1 STRLIQR
8 IGRVNRIGTTAE
20 KIYVY
25 NFYPTEQTESHIEL
39 YKKALLKLQ
48 AFHSALGEDSQIY
61 SSEEE
66 FGTFGLFE
74 KAVSEEERDERLH
87 YLLELRAF
95 RVNNPEWYKQIQN
108 MPLRARAGRN
118 VSANSQTTITFLK
131 NRRRDGFYH
140 VKAGN
145 VVEEISF
152 LESAAMFKAMVDEQ
166 PLPLISDHYD
176 HVQSSITHFKEAQRE
191 EKNNGNGAAQFGPN
205 EKRALS
211 FVDAFSRLQEL
222 NEEEL
227 QTLNLT
233 KQAIIEH
240 RFQKLQRDINKLR
253 QSTEKV
259 KMKPVHVAE
268 KLLHIVRKYP
278 LHNGEEKH
286 TDEGEAPIIAD
297 EPEIII
303 SESFH

>member
-1 STRLIQR
+1 M
-8 IGRVNRIGTTAE
+8 
-20 KIYVY
+20 
-25 NFYPTEQTESHIEL
+25 
-39 YKKALLKLQ
+39 KLQ

-74 KAVSEEERDERLH
+74 KVGSEEERDERLQH
-87 YLLELRAF
+87 LLELRSF
-95 RVNNPEWYKQIQN
+95 RANNLEWFKQIKN
-108 MPLRARAGRN
+108 MPLRARAGR
-118 VSANSQTTITFLK
+118 SIMANSQTTVTFLK

-140 VKAGN
+140 IKPGN
-145 VVEEISF
+145 TVEEISF
-152 LESAAMFKAMVDEQ
+152 LQSAGMFKALAEEK
-166 PLPLISDHYD
+166 PLALIEDHYG
-176 HVQSSITHFKEAQRE
+176 HVQLSIAHFKEAQRDE
-191 EKNNGNGAAQFGPN
+191 RNIGKSSVQFGPN

-211 FVDAFSRLQEL
+211 FVDAYSRLKEL

-227 QTLNLT
+227 QTLKLT

-259 KMKPVHVAE
+259 KMKPVFVAE
-268 KLLHIVRKYP
+268 KLLNIVRKYP
-278 LHNGEEKH
+278 LVNGAEKKEDD
-286 TDEGEAPIIAD
+286 TDAFVNNE